1 MPESETQLATPRRMP
16 HFAFTA
22 DEANDVANY
31 LLSAEPVDLRI
42 PAAEDANA
50 KPSPK
55 ANNKNQPADEP
66 PSGERLFLTLGCLAC
81 HPHGQAGSASLFG
94 GNSLTHA
101 GDKRPADYF
110 AKWLAEP
117 ASLNAQHRMPVFDLS
132 AAERTALAEW
142 LAKQTRGR
150 VDQSGEPSNAD
161 APPANRDASVEAS
174 IERGRKLTLDSGC
187 QACHQMPTG
196 EKDNVA
202 PSTPRLGKLS
212 TDSRW
217 ERACSAADFDA
228 ARPAA
233 RRQPIYQLADADR
246 AALRHYFAQRLD
258 LTAEPSQSQAGR
270 QLFVELNC
278 VQCHARGADPGLA
291 ESLPELVKLHGE
303 LESWLPAMTP
313 PSLNSVGDKLRD
325 EALIAAVRR
334 EKNHRPYLLARMP
347 RFPLNKTQLAQLVD
361 YFVAEDR
368 IPDTGDLP
376 PNVVV
381 QSNPAAELD
390 DAVTRVAGARLVTP
404 DGFGCTSC
412 HRVGKVEPPPGP
424 LAARGP
430 TLSMLGQ
437 RIRRPWYDRWV
448 RNPARIVPRMEMP
461 SVQLPVHG
469 VLNDDL
475 PTQLAAVWQVLN
487 QPGFE
492 PPAPNA
498 LRVARRSGVRDRG
511 EPALL
516 LTDVLRV
523 GETRQLK
530 PALIGLPNRHN
541 VLIDLEAGR
550 MVDWWI
556 GDAARQRTEGKTWFW
571 EVGGTSIGALQPA
584 EHELSLRDAA
594 GRRWQ
599 PIQVGQFVTE
609 LDDWQHQPDGG
620 IAFSHRMTFSPEPD
634 SESTVTLLVRQTISP
649 IWSDSAGASQ
659 SQLDSDSAGASFS

>member
-1 MPESETQLATPRRMP
+1 LVLLFVANSLPLAASAQDDDDEPELNSGLLARYSNQSGQSAERIDSQIAFDWDKSAPDERLAAGPFTARWRGMLMSQARGEYRLFAHASGTVRIELAGQAILNSRSDEPAWHASEPIQIPFDWHPIEIEYLSGGESAQLALFWSGPNFALEPISDRNWFHEPAESNRAEFERGRQLARALRCEACHQAATNAQPGPSLERLTGAVRREWLMDWLTSMPESETQLAAPRRMP

-270 QLFVELNC
+270 
-278 VQCHARGADPGLA
+278 
-291 ESLPELVKLHGE
+291 
-303 LESWLPAMTP
+303 
-313 PSLNSVGDKLRD
+313 
-325 EALIAAVRR
+325 
-334 EKNHRPYLLARMP
+334 
-347 RFPLNKTQLAQLVD
+347 
-361 YFVAEDR
+361 
-368 IPDTGDLP
+368 
-376 PNVVV
+376 
-381 QSNPAAELD
+381 
-390 DAVTRVAGARLVTP
+390 
-404 DGFGCTSC
+404 
-412 HRVGKVEPPPGP
+412 
-424 LAARGP
+424 
-430 TLSMLGQ
+430 
-437 RIRRPWYDRWV
+437 
-448 RNPARIVPRMEMP
+448 
-461 SVQLPVHG
+461 
-469 VLNDDL
+469 
-475 PTQLAAVWQVLN
+475 
-487 QPGFE
+487 
-492 PPAPNA
+492 
-498 LRVARRSGVRDRG
+498 
-511 EPALL
+511 
-516 LTDVLRV
+516 
-523 GETRQLK
+523 
-530 PALIGLPNRHN
+530 
-541 VLIDLEAGR
+541 
-550 MVDWWI
+550 
-556 GDAARQRTEGKTWFW
+556 
-571 EVGGTSIGALQPA
+571 
-584 EHELSLRDAA
+584 
-594 GRRWQ
+594 
-599 PIQVGQFVTE
+599 
-609 LDDWQHQPDGG
+609 
-620 IAFSHRMTFSPEPD
+620 
-634 SESTVTLLVRQTISP
+634 
-649 IWSDSAGASQ
+649 
-659 SQLDSDSAGASFS
+659 